1 MLLHA
6 VENSETVTLKAVTDH
21 VAAGFSHG
29 REQLVVELVDAHLA
43 VPGQVPGEFAA
54 QSGDSFAKFV
64 YPFGVIRKEFVID
77 EECVDSDTAGR

>member
-21 VAAGFSHG
+21 VASRLFAMVASNS
-29 REQLVVELVDAHLA
+29 LSSLLDAHLA

-54 QSGDSFAKFV
+54 QSGDSFAK
-64 YPFGVIRKEFVID
+64 IRYTRLASFEK
-77 EECVDSDTAGR
+77 SSS